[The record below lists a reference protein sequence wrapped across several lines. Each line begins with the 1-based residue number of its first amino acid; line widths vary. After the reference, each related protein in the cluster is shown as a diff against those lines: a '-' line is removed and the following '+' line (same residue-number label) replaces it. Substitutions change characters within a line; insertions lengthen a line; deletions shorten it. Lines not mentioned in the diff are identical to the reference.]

1 MNAFL
6 SPPAQHAQRG
16 QLGQRRLLAL
26 RFGPALLCAT
36 LLGTTLPALAQ
47 DDFEY
52 VVRPGDN
59 PWNITERYLKS
70 INYWPR
76 IVHYNNILEPTAIAP
91 GTRLR
96 LPTSWLRAEVA
107 SARVVDV
114 RGSVEHE
121 VNGRPQPLVAG
132 MLLDAGALIR
142 THDDSSLALQFP
154 DGSRS
159 LISAN
164 SELLVNELQR
174 LRASGA
180 QQLRVRLK
188 RGQIENSVQPARTGG
203 SRYTIE
209 TPAAVAAVRGTEFRV
224 ATGDRHMRTETLSG
238 EVALRNSRGETRLP
252 TATGAHVNAGE
263 GPGKAVRLLP
273 APDVD
278 ALPEIIDR
286 VPFRLPITPIVG
298 ASHYR
303 TQIAPLQGFTVL
315 ESDRVADDAS
325 VLGSASL
332 ADGRYRL
339 RVRAIDSLGLEGL
352 SAEREI
358 IVDARPEPP
367 FPSQPAPGGFAVDE
381 KLVFRWARVPDAQ
394 TYHFQ
399 LAGDEGFSTPNVT
412 LDTHD
417 EAGVTIDGD
426 VPSGE
431 YFWRIAVSTP
441 AEGRGPWSDAQ
452 RFRRPPAGP
461 AAEAPSVD
469 GDTLRLRWR
478 AGHAD
483 DRYQV
488 ELSRTADFTAA
499 EHALDTATPEVAI
512 DKPEPGTWHV
522 RIRTQETG
530 SPPGPWGKTQE
541 IEVPHN
547 HWRALYILLPL
558 LLAL

>member
-1 MNAFL
+1 MDAFL
-6 SPPAQHAQRG
+6 SPPAQPAQR
-16 QLGQRRLLAL
+16 GQRRLLARRL
-26 RFGPALLCAT
+26 GPALLWAT
-36 LLGTTLPALAQ
+36 MLGTALPTLAQ
-47 DDFEY
+47 GDFEY

-76 IVHYNNILEPTAIAP
+76 ILRYNNILEPTAIAP

-96 LPTSWLRAEVA
+96 LPTSWLRAQAA

-121 VNGRPQPLVAG
+121 VNGRAQALVAG
-132 MLLDAGALIR
+132 MLLEAGTLIR

-164 SELLVNELQR
+164 SELLVSELQR
-174 LRASGA
+174 LTASNA
-180 QQLRVRLK
+180 QQLRIELK
-188 RGQIENSVQPARTGG
+188 RGQIENTVQPARSGG

-238 EVALRNSRGETRLP
+238 EVALRNGRGETRLP
-252 TATGAHVNAGE
+252 AATGAHANAGE

-278 ALPEIIDR
+278 ALPTTIDR
-286 VPFRLPITPIVG
+286 VPFRLPITPIEG

-325 VLGSASL
+325 ALGSAHL

-339 RVRAIDSLGLEGL
+339 RMRAIDSLGLEGL

-367 FPSQPAPGGFAVDE
+367 FPSQPAPDGFAVDE
-381 KLVFRWARVPDAQ
+381 KLVFRWARIPDAQ

-399 LAGDEGFSTPNVT
+399 LAGDDRFSTPIVT
-412 LDTHD
+412 LDTRE
-417 EAGVTIDGD
+417 EAGVSLDDD
-426 VPSGE
+426 VPSGD
-431 YFWRIAVSTP
+431 YFWRIAVSTA

-469 GDTLRLRWR
+469 GDTLHLRWR
-478 AGHAD
+478 AGNVD

-488 ELSRTADFTAA
+488 ELSRTADFTAP

-547 HWRALYILLPL
+547 HWRALYVLLPL